1 MNDADMIKTY
11 MKTYEGQI
19 RQWRRQFHEYPE
31 TSFQE
36 RRTTLRIVNILE
48 DMGIPCEVNP
58 EQHTGVVAKIEG
70 DHPGKAVAL
79 RADIDALPVQEAND
93 VPFKSRC
100 SGCMHACG
108 HDGHIAVL
116 LGAARMLVN
125 MKDRL
130 YGTVYLIFQP
140 GEETGR
146 GAPYMIRF
154 GNWYEEIG
162 SIFGGHL
169 WIDVPSGKVSVEKG
183 ERMAAADEFTILVY
197 GLAGHGS
204 QPQQTVDATVVAS
217 AIVLN
222 LQSVVSRHVSPLD
235 SVVLTIG
242 TMKSGTRFNIISGE
256 AELCGTT
263 RYFKK
268 EMAEDIKTTMERIVQ
283 NTAAAYGASAE
294 LQYRVMVPPV
304 VNEEGCS
311 AIAEDVVRKI
321 LGGDAVT
328 TLEKTTGGE
337 DFAYYLEKKPGCFAL
352 IGIYNPDVGAVH
364 SHHSDTFTLDES
376 ALPGAA
382 GIYAMYAVDWL
393 RIHS

>member
-1 MNDADMIKTY
+1 MNDADMIKAY

-19 RQWRRQFHEYPE
+19 CQWRRQFHEYPE

-79 RADIDALPVQEAND
+79 RADIDALPVQEATD

-100 SGCMHACG
+100 DGCMHACG

-183 ERMAAADEFTILVY
+183 ERMAAADEFTILVH
-197 GLAGHGS
+197 GRAGHGS

-222 LQSVVSRHVSPLD
+222 LQSLVSRHVSPLD

-304 VNEEGCS
+304 VNDEGCS
-311 AIAEDVVRKI
+311 AIAEDSVRKI
-321 LGGDAVT
+321 LGDDAVT

-337 DFAYYLEKKPGCFAL
+337 DFAYYLEMKPGCFAL
-352 IGIYNPDVGAVH
+352 IGIYNPDAGAVH
-364 SHHSDTFTLDES
+364 SHHSDVFTLDES

-382 GIYAMYAVDWL
+382 GIYAMYAADWL
-393 RIHS
+393 RLHS

>member
-1 MNDADMIKTY
+1 MNDADMIKAY

-19 RQWRRQFHEYPE
+19 CQWRRQFHEYPE

-79 RADIDALPVQEAND
+79 RADIDALPVQEATGA
-93 VPFKSRC
+93 PFTSRC
-100 SGCMHACG
+100 DGCMHACG
-108 HDGHIAVL
+108 HDGHIAAL

-183 ERMAAADEFTILVY
+183 ERMAAADEFTILVH
-197 GLAGHGS
+197 GRAGHGS
-204 QPQQTVDATVVAS
+204 QPQQTVDAAVVAS

-222 LQSVVSRHVSPLD
+222 LQSLVSRHVSPLD

-242 TMKSGTRFNIISGE
+242 TMQSGTRFNIISGE

-268 EMAEDIKTTMERIVQ
+268 DMAEDIKATMERIIQ
-283 NTAAAYGASAE
+283 HTAAAYGASAE

-304 VNEEGCS
+304 VNEGGCS
-311 AIAEDVVRKI
+311 AIAEEAVRKI

-352 IGIYNPDVGAVH
+352 IGIYNPDAGAVH
-364 SHHSDTFTLDES
+364 SHHSDAFTIDES

-393 RIHS
+393 RLHS

>member
-146 GAPYMIRF
+146 GAP
-154 GNWYEEIG
+154 
-162 SIFGGHL
+162 
-169 WIDVPSGKVSVEKG
+169 
-183 ERMAAADEFTILVY
+183 
-197 GLAGHGS
+197 
-204 QPQQTVDATVVAS
+204 
-217 AIVLN
+217 
-222 LQSVVSRHVSPLD
+222 
-235 SVVLTIG
+235 
-242 TMKSGTRFNIISGE
+242 
-256 AELCGTT
+256 
-263 RYFKK
+263 
-268 EMAEDIKTTMERIVQ
+268 
-283 NTAAAYGASAE
+283 
-294 LQYRVMVPPV
+294 
-304 VNEEGCS
+304 
-311 AIAEDVVRKI
+311 
-321 LGGDAVT
+321 
-328 TLEKTTGGE
+328 
-337 DFAYYLEKKPGCFAL
+337 
-352 IGIYNPDVGAVH
+352 
-364 SHHSDTFTLDES
+364 
-376 ALPGAA
+376 
-382 GIYAMYAVDWL
+382 
-393 RIHS
+393 